1 LLKKAKKPLL
11 YNRGSQS
18 SVAAWKHGALSTLLL
33 ALAITALT
41 MLAAGSVRAQS
52 DDAMA
57 IAQHAVA
64 LQQAG
69 DYAGAVEAY
78 RAFLKAKPDDVV
90 AHSNLGV
97 ALAKLGRYDEAIQ
110 EYEAADRIL
119 PGDPRIGLNLA
130 LAYSKSGRVSEAAQ
144 KLEKLH
150 AVQPENQQVTLV
162 LADCHLRLG
171 DDARVIELLQPLGK
185 AAPDDLSVAYMLGT
199 ALIRQQ
205 RIAEGQV
212 MLDRILKNGDSAESR
227 FLLGMQMFES
237 GDYPAAVKQL
247 AGAAELNPNLPEL
260 QSYYGRALLM
270 TGDADGAAVAFRKE
284 LAGDPNDYAANVGL
298 GQILTVRKK
307 YDEALPL
314 LRQSLL
320 VRPQSLEPR
329 LAMGE
334 YLIAVGKPAEARQLL
349 EEAVKA
355 APNSLAA
362 HQMLATVYTGL
373 NMPHQAKQEQAQ
385 VQRLN
390 AQSPSVVAEKAGV
403 KANDPAPGFSLPEAG
418 SGKSVSLSDF
428 KGKSPVVLV
437 FGSYSC
443 PNFRSASDALKALY
457 VRYGKQTPF
466 LLVYIREA
474 HSDGNWEST
483 RNTREGVS
491 IQQASTMAEKQAHAT
506 MCTRKLQLPFPAV
519 VDRMDGAVES
529 AYGAWPSLALVV
541 GTDGRILYTT
551 RLTELDF
558 HPHELEAALQQAIA
572 SR

>member
-1 LLKKAKKPLL
+1 
-11 YNRGSQS
+11 
-18 SVAAWKHGALSTLLL
+18 
-33 ALAITALT
+33 
-41 MLAAGSVRAQS
+41 
-52 DDAMA
+52 MA
-57 IAQHAVA
+57 VAQHALV

-78 RAFLKAKPDDVV
+78 RAYLKAKPDDVV

-130 LAYSKSGRVSEAAQ
+130 IAYSKSGRVYEAAQ
-144 KLEKLH
+144 KLEKVH
-150 AVQPENQQVTLV
+150 SVQPDNEQVTLL

-171 DDARVIELLQPLGK
+171 DDARVIELLQPLAK
-185 AAPDDLSVAYMLGT
+185 AMPDDLPVAYMLGT

-212 MLDRILKNGDSAESR
+212 MLDRILKNGESAESR

-237 GDYPAAVKQL
+237 GDYPAAVKEL
-247 AGAAELNPNLPEL
+247 ASAAELNANLPEL

-270 TGDADGAAVAFRKE
+270 TGDADGAAAAFRKE
-284 LAGDPNDYAANVGL
+284 LANNPNDYAANVGL

-307 YDEALPL
+307 YGEALPIL
-314 LRQSLL
+314 QQSLL

-334 YLIAVGKPAEARQLL
+334 CLIATGKLAEARQPL
-349 EEAVKA
+349 EEAVKT

-362 HQMLATVYTGL
+362 HEMLATVYTGL
-373 NMPHQAKQEQAQ
+373 KMPPQANQEQAQ

-390 AQSPSVVAEKAGV
+390 SQRSSLAVGNSAAKAGP
-403 KANDPAPGFSLPEAG
+403 KINDPAPGFSLPEAA
-418 SGKSVSLSDF
+418 SGKNISLNDF

-443 PNFRSASDALKALY
+443 PNFRSAADALKALD
-457 VRYGKQTPF
+457 RKYGQRTPF

-474 HSDGNWEST
+474 HGGDNWEST

-491 IQQASTMAEKQAHAT
+491 IQQVSTMAEKQEHAT
-506 MCTRKLQLPFPAV
+506 MCTTKLHLPFRAV
-519 VDRMDGAVES
+519 VDGLDGAVEN
-529 AYGAWPSLALVV
+529 AYNAWPSLALVV
-541 GTDGRILYTT
+541 GTDGRIVYAT
-551 RLTELDF
+551 RLTELEF
-558 HPHELEAALQQAIA
+558 HPDELEVALQRAIA

>member
-1 LLKKAKKPLL
+1 MIACSLHPARRLPNAVL
-11 YNRGSQS
+11 N
-18 SVAAWKHGALSTLLL
+18 TLML
-33 ALAITALT
+33 ALA
-41 MLAAGSVRAQS
+41 MLAGRYVQAQS
-52 DDAMA
+52 DDPMA
-57 IAQHAVA
+57 LAQQALA

-69 DYAGAVEAY
+69 DYAGAADAY
-78 RAFLKAKPDDVV
+78 RAFLKTKPDDVV

-130 LAYSKSGRVSEAAQ
+130 IAYSKSGRVVEAAQ

-150 AVQPENQQVTLV
+150 SAQPENQQVTLL

-185 AAPDDLSVAYMLGT
+185 ATPDDLPVAYMLGT

-212 MLDRILKNGDSAESR
+212 MLDRILKNGDSAEVR

-247 AGAAELNPNLPEL
+247 ASAADLNPNLPEL

-270 TGDADGAAVAFRKE
+270 TGDADGAAAAFRKE
-284 LAGDPNDYAANVGL
+284 LAGDANDYAANVGL
-298 GQILTVRKK
+298 GQILTVRKQ
-307 YDEALPL
+307 YGEALPL

-320 VRPQSLEPR
+320 VRPQSLEAR

-334 YLIAVGKPAEARQLL
+334 YLIATGKLADARQTL
-349 EEAVKA
+349 EDAEKA

-362 HQMLATVYTGL
+362 HQLLAAAYGGL
-373 NMPHQAKQEQAQ
+373 KMPEEARREQAQ
-385 VQRLN
+385 IQRLS
-390 AQSPSVVAEKAGV
+390 AGDGSLAAKAGP
-403 KANDPAPGFSLPEAG
+403 KTNDPAPGFSLPEVA
-418 SGKSVSLSDF
+418 SGKTVSLSDF

-443 PNFRSASDALKALY
+443 PNFRSASDALKALHAK
-457 VRYGKQTPF
+457 YGNETPF

-474 HSDGNWEST
+474 HAGDNWEST
-483 RNTREGVS
+483 RNARDGVS
-491 IQQASTMAEKQAHAT
+491 IQQASSLAEKQDHAS
-506 MCTRKLQLPFPAV
+506 MCTRKLHLPFPAV
-519 VDRMDGAVES
+519 VDGLDGAVEN
-529 AYGAWPSLALVV
+529 AYNAWPSLALVV
-541 GTDGRILYTT
+541 GTDGRVLYTT

-558 HPHELEAALQQAIA
+558 HPNELEAAIQQAIA
-572 SR
+572 RH

>member
-1 LLKKAKKPLL
+1 
-11 YNRGSQS
+11 
-18 SVAAWKHGALSTLLL
+18 
-33 ALAITALT
+33 
-41 MLAAGSVRAQS
+41 
-52 DDAMA
+52 MA
-57 IAQHAVA
+57 VAQHALA

-78 RAFLKAKPDDVV
+78 RAFLKLKPDDVV

-97 ALAKLGRYDEAIQ
+97 SLAKLGRYEEAIQ
-110 EYEAADRIL
+110 EYLAADRIL

-144 KLEKLH
+144 ELENVH
-150 AVQPENQQVTLV
+150 SVQPQNQQVTLL

-171 DDARVIELLQPLGK
+171 DDAGVIGLLQPL
-185 AAPDDLSVAYMLGT
+185 ATATPDDLSVAYMLGT

-205 RIAEGQV
+205 RVAEGQV

-227 FLLGMQMFES
+227 FLLGIQMFES

-247 AGAAELNPNLPEL
+247 ASAADLNPSLPEL

-270 TGDADGAAVAFRKE
+270 TGDADGAAAAFRKE
-284 LAGDPNDYAANVGL
+284 LANDPNDYGANVGL

-307 YDEALPL
+307 YGEALPL
-314 LRQSLL
+314 LQQSLL
-320 VRPQSLEPR
+320 LRPQALEPR

-334 YLIAVGKPAEARQLL
+334 YLIGAGKLPEARLPL

-362 HQMLATVYTGL
+362 HELLATVYTGL
-373 NMPHQAKQEQAQ
+373 KMPQEASREQAQ

-390 AQSPSVVAEKAGV
+390 VQRSSLTPGNSSAKAGP
-403 KANDPAPGFSLPEAG
+403 KTNDTAPGFSLPEAA
-418 SGKSVSLSDF
+418 SGKTISLSDF
-428 KGKSPVVLV
+428 KGKSPIVLV

-443 PNFRSASDALKALY
+443 PNFRFAADALKALHAK
-457 VRYGKQTPF
+457 YGRRTPF

-474 HSDGNWEST
+474 HSGDNWEST

-491 IQQASTMAEKQAHAT
+491 IQQASTMAEKQEHAT
-506 MCTRKLQLPFPAV
+506 MCTRKLNLLFPAV
-519 VDRMDGAVES
+519 VDGLDGAVEN
-529 AYGAWPSLALVV
+529 AYSAWPSLALVV

-558 HPHELEAALQQAIA
+558 HPNELEAALQQAIA

>member
-1 LLKKAKKPLL
+1 MSTGRFSRVSSIPAVALA
-11 YNRGSQS
+11 S
-18 SVAAWKHGALSTLLL
+18 SVL
-33 ALAITALT
+33 ALVLLTGGYARAQGDDETAL
-41 MLAAGSVRAQS
+41 
-52 DDAMA
+52 
-57 IAQHAVA
+57 AQHALA

-97 ALAKLGRYDEAIQ
+97 ALAKLGRYDEAIL
-110 EYEAADRIL
+110 EYEAADHIL

-130 LAYSKSGRVSEAAQ
+130 IAYSKSGRVSEAAK
-144 KLEKLH
+144 KLENVH
-150 AVQPENQQVTLV
+150 SVQPENQQVTLL

-171 DDARVIELLQPLGK
+171 DDVRVIELLQPLGK
-185 AAPDDLSVAYMLGT
+185 TEPDDLPVAYMLGT
-199 ALIRQQ
+199 ALVRQQ

-237 GDYPAAVKQL
+237 GDYPASVKQL
-247 AGAAELNPNLPEL
+247 ASAADLNPNLPEL

-270 TGDADGAAVAFRKE
+270 TGDADGAAAAFRKE
-284 LAGDPNDYAANVGL
+284 LANDPNDYAANVGL
-298 GQILTVRKK
+298 GQILTVRKN
-307 YDEALPL
+307 YREALPL
-314 LRQSLL
+314 LQQSLL

-334 YLIAVGKPAEARQLL
+334 YLIAVGKLPDARQPL
-349 EEAVKA
+349 EEAVKM

-362 HQMLATVYTGL
+362 HQLLASVYSGL
-373 NMPHQAKQEQAQ
+373 NMPQEANREQAQ
-385 VQRLN
+385 VQKLN
-390 AQSPSVVAEKAGV
+390 AQRSSVVPGNPSAQAGP
-403 KANDPAPGFSLPEAG
+403 KIHDPAPGFSLPEAE
-418 SGKSVSLSDF
+418 SGKTISLNDF

-443 PNFRSASDALKALY
+443 PNFRSAADALKALHAK
-457 VRYGKQTPF
+457 YGKQTPF

-474 HSDGNWEST
+474 HSGDTWEST

-491 IQQASTMAEKQAHAT
+491 IQQASTMAEKQDHAT

-519 VDRMDGAVES
+519 VDGLDGAVENS
-529 AYGAWPSLALVV
+529 YNAWPSLALVV
-541 GTDGRILYTT
+541 GTDGRVLYTT

-558 HPHELEAALQQAIA
+558 HANELEGALQQAIA

>member
-1 LLKKAKKPLL
+1 MP
-11 YNRGSQS
+11 
-18 SVAAWKHGALSTLLL
+18 AAALATLLL
-33 ALAITALT
+33 VLA
-41 MLAAGSVRAQS
+41 MLAGGSVHAQS

-57 IAQHAVA
+57 LAQHALS
-64 LQQAG
+64 LQQVG

-78 RAFLKAKPDDVV
+78 RAFLKVKPDDVV

-110 EYEAADRIL
+110 EYEAADHIL

-130 LAYSKSGRVSEAAQ
+130 IAYSKSGRVSEAAL
-144 KLEKLH
+144 KLEKVYS
-150 AVQPENQQVTLV
+150 VQPENQQVTLL

-171 DDARVIELLQPLGK
+171 DDARVIELLQPLWK
-185 AAPDDLSVAYMLGT
+185 ATPDDLSVAYMLGT

-247 AGAAELNPNLPEL
+247 ASAAQLTPDLPEL

-270 TGDADGAAVAFRKE
+270 TGDADGAAAAFRKE
-284 LAGDPNDYAANVGL
+284 LANDPNDYAANVGL
-298 GQILTVRKK
+298 GQILTVRKMFS
-307 YDEALPL
+307 EALPL
-314 LRQSLL
+314 LQQSLL
-320 VRPQSLEPR
+320 LRPQALEAR

-334 YLIAVGKPAEARQLL
+334 YLIATGKLAEARQPL

-355 APNSLAA
+355 APNSLAG
-362 HQMLATVYTGL
+362 HEMLATVYTGL
-373 NMPHQAKQEQAQ
+373 KMPAQASQEQAQ

-390 AQSPSVVAEKAGV
+390 AQRSSMAAGSSAGKAGP
-403 KANDPAPGFSLPEAG
+403 KINDPAPRFSLPEAA
-418 SGKSVSLSDF
+418 SGKNVSLSDF

-443 PNFRSASDALKALY
+443 PNFRSAADALKALY
-457 VRYGKQTPF
+457 AKYGKQTPF

-474 HSDGNWEST
+474 HSGDGWEST

-491 IQQASTMAEKQAHAT
+491 IQQASTIPEKQEHAT
-506 MCTRKLQLPFPAV
+506 MCTGKLRLPFPAV
-519 VDRMDGAVES
+519 VDGLDGAVEN
-529 AYGAWPSLALVV
+529 AYNAWPSLALVV
-541 GTDGRILYTT
+541 GTDGRVLYTT
-551 RLTELDF
+551 RLTELEF
-558 HPHELEAALQQAIA
+558 HANELEAALQQAVA